1 MKVRERIGKQAEQVV
16 DLVKELKEEKSYRG
30 VERLVQLII
39 QTLLDLGIMA
49 ITAVGGRTPKSYSEV
64 GELLADLNLLDKE
77 DAKLLKSMAGMRN
90 ILVHAYAKVDR
101 AIVTAAAKRIV
112 EDAVRIEE
120 ALKAGLKDRVLDP
133 PSYHALQEK
142 LYKVFKGRVKAA
154 FLFGGRAKGYTLKGD
169 YDIAVYF
176 GRSHDLYDLG
186 ELAVDVARAL
196 DISEEGV
203 DLVDLDSA
211 APEIRLEA
219 LQGKPLYVEDE
230 YVLFELKVRS
240 ILELLDMESSFRIIH
255 HNGAKTSSK

>member
-1 MKVRERIGKQAEQVV
+1 LKVRERLSKQAEQVV
-16 DLVKELKEEKSYRG
+16 ELVKELKEEKSYRG

-39 QTLLDLGIMA
+39 QALLDLGIMV
-49 ITAVGGRTPKSYSEV
+49 ITTVGGRTPKSYSEV
-64 GELLADLNLLDKE
+64 GELLADLNLLNEE

-90 ILVHAYAKVDR
+90 ILVHAYAAVSR
-101 AIVTAAAKRIV
+101 EIVTSAGKKIV
-112 EDAVRIEE
+112 EDAIRIEK
-120 ALKAGLKDRVLDP
+120 AIKAGLKDKVLDP
-133 PSYHALQEK
+133 PSFHTLQKE
-142 LYKVFKGRVKAA
+142 LYNVFKGRAKAA
-154 FLFGGRAKGYTLKGD
+154 LLFGGRVKGYTLKGD

-186 ELAVDVARAL
+186 ELVVDVARAL
-196 DISEEGV
+196 KIGEEEI

-240 ILELLDMESSFRIIH
+240 ILDLLDMQSGMQTAW
-255 HNGAKTSSK
+255 NG